1 MYIYIFNYSYL
12 YLLYFNS
19 NLKLKTMAKIKNY
32 HLTALPTYPIQ
43 DNLGQVLM
51 QVGFSKIEMASVLI
65 AGHIYQTSKGEVL
78 PETIAQESIELAKAI
93 LDQCEEMLV
102 EDSKNVSPAP
112 KIIQ

>member
-1 MYIYIFNYSYL
+1 
-12 YLLYFNS
+12 
-19 NLKLKTMAKIKNY
+19 MAKIKNY

-93 LDQCEEMLV
+93 LDQCEDLFT
-102 EDSKNVSPAP
+102 EDSKDINTAP
-112 KIIQ
+112 KIIK

>member
-1 MYIYIFNYSYL
+1 MYIYIFNYPYL

-19 NLKLKTMAKIKNY
+19 NLKPKTMAKIKNY

-78 PETIAQESIELAKAI
+78 PETIADESIALAKCI
-93 LDQCEEMLV
+93 LDQCEDQFAL
-102 EDSKNVSPAP
+102 DSKDITPAP

>member
-78 PETIAQESIELAKAI
+78 PETIAQESIDLAKAI
-93 LDQCEEMLV
+93 LDQCEEMFV
-102 EDSKNVSPAP
+102 QDSKDITPAP

>member
-1 MYIYIFNYSYL
+1 MHIYIFNNPYL
-12 YLLYFNS
+12 YLLYFIS

-65 AGHIYQTSKGEVL
+65 AGHIYHTSNGNIL
-78 PETIAQESIELAKAI
+78 PETIADESIALAKCI
-93 LDQCEEMLV
+93 LDQCEDQFAL
-102 EDSKNVSPAP
+102 DSKDITPSS
-112 KIIQ
+112 KIIK